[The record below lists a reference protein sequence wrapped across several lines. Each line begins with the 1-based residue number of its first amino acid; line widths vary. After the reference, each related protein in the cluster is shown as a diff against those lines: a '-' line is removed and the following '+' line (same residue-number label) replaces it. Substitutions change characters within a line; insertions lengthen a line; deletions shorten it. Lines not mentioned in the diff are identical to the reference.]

1 MKTFTQLEPTT
12 SPQLTLFAVGFPAR
26 TFHPQAL
33 AKVLLANARA
43 CGISSLVSSAS
54 AGPSG
59 SSSKTSPGAP
69 SGGSMPWRTSWD
81 SKATRRFRSRSQ
93 PKLSGPRT
101 GAQGSSWSRGEY
113 PTPTASR
120 YGSSNNGDPHDGREG
135 YATAQ
140 NPSLHSW
147 AAGWPTP
154 SASEDRAELVIDHNY
169 RKGARLTTVAVNTPR
184 WQTPRAEGFD
194 AGGHRGKSDSLHAQ
208 VKLWPT
214 ATASDANSS
223 GSRIGNPTTAAH
235 PGTSLTDATCR
246 SGHQPPTTCTH
257 GGPCQLRLNPHFV
270 AWLMGFPL
278 DWLDVGIN
286 SKPLATRSS
295 RRAPKSPAT
304 SSSSCSTQTTP
315 HERLCQWLLQLKPAS
330 VTP

>member
-1 MKTFTQLEPTT
+1 MIHVKTFH
-12 SPQLTLFAVGFPAR
+12 SR
-26 TFHPQAL
+26 AL
-33 AKVLLANARA
+33 AKALLAHAQA

-59 SSSKTSPGAP
+59 SSSKTSQAVP

-81 SKATRRFRSRSQ
+81 SKATRQFRSLSQ

-113 PTPTASR
+113 PTPTAAR

-154 SASEDRAELVIDHNY
+154 SASEDRAERVIDPAWNNY
-169 RKGARLTTVAVNTPR
+169 RKGARLGTVAVNT
-184 WQTPRAEGFD
+184 
-194 AGGHRGKSDSLHAQ
+194 
-208 VKLWPT
+208 LWPT
-214 ATASDANSS
+214 AMAGDANSR

-257 GGPCQLRLNPHFV
+257 GGPCRPMLNPQFV

-278 DWLDVGIN
+278 DWLDVNTN

-304 SSSSCSTQTTP
+304 SSSACSTPTTS